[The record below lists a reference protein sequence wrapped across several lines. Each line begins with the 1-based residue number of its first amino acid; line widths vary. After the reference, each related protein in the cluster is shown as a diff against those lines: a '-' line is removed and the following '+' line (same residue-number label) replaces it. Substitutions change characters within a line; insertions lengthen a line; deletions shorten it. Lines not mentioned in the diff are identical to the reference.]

1 MPFRP
6 SIRFTLAATFVAS
19 FAALLAAGSIGLYVI
34 LDRHH
39 RHEFDGR
46 LISTAFAAR
55 QMFEM
60 ERVQY
65 VDASATTKHIV
76 GELLFSDQSLVAF
89 DSTGELVTWSR
100 RVHGAP
106 VLDDLQPFES
116 EEPVSLQLRLG
127 HFRIVRQPLGEGID
141 LYVGRDL
148 EQLHDDLADLRW
160 IFVLGLPIILAI
172 GGTIGVW
179 ASAIALRPVIS
190 LARSAERIG
199 TEIAAGRTDFEH
211 VPPRR
216 PADEVAVLATALNQ
230 LIDRL
235 TEALQRE
242 RELSD
247 SQRRILADTA
257 HELRT
262 PVTIL
267 QSSAEVA
274 LAAPRSN
281 DEYRSS
287 LESIAAE
294 AQALGMLVNDLL
306 LLTRRDAQGPLHM
319 PEPLYLDDVV
329 SGCLHRIHALPAA
342 DGRQIRIGA
351 LEAAPAHADP
361 SLIERAV
368 VALVHNALVHAPESP
383 VELSTGTSQ
392 ANGWMESWV
401 SVRDWGP
408 GIPPEAHR
416 EIFQRFARLDPRSPG
431 TGLGLSIVQLIADT
445 SGGRLELESAPGEG
459 ATFTLFV
466 PSSLG

>member
-172 GGTIGVW
+172 GGAIGVW

-247 SQRRILADTA
+247 SQRRALADTA

-281 DEYRSS
+281 D
-287 LESIAAE
+287 
-294 AQALGMLVNDLL
+294 D